1 MNLLTGRIA
10 EIFIEGGITK
20 AKVSVGG
27 AHFKVAMMLLMDAK
41 VGDKVMVESGVAISK
56 LNSPEERETADVSRD
71 PR

>member
-1 MNLLTGRIA
+1 MNVLTGRIA

-27 AHFKVAMMLLMDAK
+27 ALFKVAMMLLMEAK

-56 LNSPEERETADVSRD
+56 VDSPEEEETSNVPGN